1 MIDRGER
8 LGNPAFF
15 SLQFP
20 LCHQETLQFRGGLR
34 FRLAQVR
41 KLSGNF
47 RLQTGGFTCVRRA
60 DVYLRL
66 GFREVFTR
74 RLECGRRFL
83 PSQMQLH
90 RFMAANVTA
99 QPAISC
105 GLTSLAFQSL
115 ELTLKGDN
123 YVVETLQVRFR
134 GPQAE
139 FGLVAS

>member
-1 MIDRGER
+1 
-8 LGNPAFF
+8 
-15 SLQFP
+15 
-20 LCHQETLQFRGGLR
+20 
-34 FRLAQVR
+34 
-41 KLSGNF
+41 
-47 RLQTGGFTCVRRA
+47 
-60 DVYLRL
+60 
-66 GFREVFTR
+66 
-74 RLECGRRFL
+74 
-83 PSQMQLH
+83 MQLN

-105 GLTSLAFQSL
+105 GLSSLAFQSL